1 MRARRRPSAASLL
14 LPSIGSL
21 LLAVAPHADAGT
33 AKTTRAVEATAT
45 LKEIGDDFEQ
55 VRVLAGT
62 QRSAALAQAQQ
73 SLEQVLRGG
82 LSGEQRAAAR
92 FLSGTIAY
100 ELEDFVHA
108 GVQFREAAGGLSD
121 GPFADDAGF
130 AAIEALEAAGDD
142 AGAAQ
147 AWVRWEKRHPT
158 STLMPMARLKRA
170 WNSLRRG
177 EVAGGQ
183 KILTALAISHP
194 WIANDARFTLAQ
206 ATAAWQAGKPA
217 DALAILGSRPTGPS
231 ALYLR
236 ALCLEKQGSLLK
248 AAAAFQEVA
257 ERHPD
262 SPLRDPALLA
272 KANTF
277 LVAGDFRSAAEE
289 FSRVSA
295 RVSDGGIRAEADLR
309 RAGAVFL
316 SGGVDSALVLLRA
329 ASTKYSGTDV
339 AARAQFLVG
348 EALIAKDEPAQA
360 ILELNRVLSNYFQ
373 HKVAASA
380 QYRVARCL
388 DQLGRRAEATG
399 SYQAVVAGYPLESE
413 APAAAYL
420 AGVGLLDQRKPLA
433 AAPYFQLVLDK
444 YAGTRDKGG
453 HVVFASPEHQELV
466 EAALCLL
473 QYCYHRAGDLG
484 QLSGAPHML
493 LKQMPASR
501 STWRAYALLI
511 DADASA
517 SQARYPEAQ
526 STLEEVMREFPDHAV
541 GASATKLLAWT
552 YARQGRDSLAIATEE
567 RLLARYGASGKTEIL
582 AAAFL
587 DIAHERFNQKRYRES
602 AGAYEDFLRR
612 FPGHPKRLL
621 ALYQAG
627 LCYLRLDRAG
637 DAADRWESIVRDSAT
652 APIAERAWARV
663 GDVYFQAERYEDARR
678 CYRGLLQHFAGSSA
692 ASLATL
698 RLAQCEYNAGRDA
711 AALEAFSGV
720 IERFPNT
727 PAAREAVRGTERA
740 LYRLSQGP
748 KGAEVLAQLVEQYPT
763 SAFAADAEFQ
773 IGKRYYQEKRF
784 TEAAD
789 HFRRVVSRFPGYS
802 AADQAQFL
810 IGDAFAQAGSNDD
823 ARQAYEQFLAFFPSS
838 ELAPTVHF
846 RLGLMRFEAKDY
858 MQAAIA
864 FTRVL
869 DDSTSGEVRAASRY
883 NLALCQRLLGQTAE
897 AREALEQYRRDFPGD
912 ARAAEVAFQLGDLA
926 DLAGQSVVAG
936 QEFDLALQSRP
947 SKALAIEAHYRLGRV
962 REQLGDAEGA
972 LAAYQGAVAATDRDH
987 PFRLSALARCAA
999 LYEVRKDHARAL
1011 TAYRDIMKNAK
1022 DPELVTAA
1030 SDRVAQLEAGARK
1043 R

>member
-1 MRARRRPSAASLL
+1 MSARRRLSAVSLL

-21 LLAVAPHADAGT
+21 LLAVTPQAAAGAPKA
-33 AKTTRAVEATAT
+33 TRTLEATAT
-45 LKEIGDDFEQ
+45 LKEVGDDFEQ
-55 VRVLAGT
+55 VRVLAGAR
-62 QRSAALAQAQQ
+62 QSAALAQAQQ

-82 LSGEQRAAAR
+82 VDGDRRAAAR
-92 FLSGTIAY
+92 FLAGSIAF
-100 ELEDFVHA
+100 ELGDYVHA
-108 GVQFREAAGGLSD
+108 GAQYREAAGGLGG
-121 GPFADDAGF
+121 GPFADDADY
-130 AAIEALEAAGDD
+130 AAIEALEASGDD
-142 AGAAQ
+142 VGAARE
-147 AWVRWEKRHPT
+147 WVKWEKRHPA
-158 STLMPMARLKRA
+158 SPLVPVARLKLA
-170 WNSLRRG
+170 WNALRRG
-177 EVAGGQ
+177 EVAAGQ
-183 KILTALAISHP
+183 KLLTGLAISYP
-194 WIANDARFTLAQ
+194 WISRDARFTLAQ
-206 ATAAWQAGKPA
+206 ATASWQAGKSA
-217 DALAILGSRPTGPS
+217 DALAILGPRPSGAP
-231 ALYLR
+231 ALYLK

-257 ERHPD
+257 ERYPD
-262 SPLRDPALLA
+262 TPLRDPALLA

-277 LVAGDFRSAAEE
+277 LVARDYRSAAEE
-289 FSRVSA
+289 FARVSA
-295 RVSDGGIRAEADLR
+295 RARDTGIRAEADLR
-309 RAGAVFL
+309 HGGAVFL
-316 SGGVDSALVLLRA
+316 AGGVDSALTLLRA
-329 ASTKYSGTDV
+329 AVVAHAGTDV
-339 AARAQFLVG
+339 AARAQFLIG
-348 EALIAKDEPAQA
+348 EVVIAKNDPAQA
-360 ILELNRVLSNYFQ
+360 IIEFNRVLSNYFQ

-399 SYQAVVAGYPLESE
+399 SYQAVVAGYPLEAE

-420 AGVGLLDQRKPLA
+420 AGVGLMDQRKPLA

-444 YAGTRDKGG
+444 YAGARDGG
-453 HVVFASPEHQELV
+453 GAVVFASPEHQELV

-484 QLSGAPHML
+484 QLSGAPHLL
-493 LKQMPASR
+493 LKQMPPSR
-501 STWRAYALLI
+501 SPWRAYALLI

-517 SQARYPEAQ
+517 AQARYPESQA
-526 STLEEVMREFPDHAV
+526 TLEQVMREFPDHAV

-567 RLLARYGASGKTEIL
+567 RLLARYGATGRTEIL

-612 FPGHPKRLL
+612 FPGHPRRLL

-637 DAADRWESIVRDSAT
+637 DAADRWEAIVRDSAT

-678 CYRGLLQHFAGSSA
+678 CYRGLLEHFAGSSA

-720 IERFPNT
+720 IERFPGT

-748 KGAEVLAQLVEQYPT
+748 NGAEVLAQLVEQYPT
-763 SAFAADAEFQ
+763 SAFAADAEYQ
-773 IGKRYYQEKRF
+773 IGKRFYQEKRF
-784 TEAAD
+784 AEAAD

-810 IGDAFAQAGSNDD
+810 IGDAYAQAGS
-823 ARQAYEQFLAFFPSS
+823 AEESRQAYEQFLAYFPTS
-838 ELAPTVHF
+838 ELAATVHF

-858 MQAAIA
+858 MQAAVA

-869 DDSTSGEVRAASRY
+869 DDSSSGEVRAASRY

-897 AREALEQYRRDFPGD
+897 AREGLEQYRRDFPGD

-926 DLAGQSVVAG
+926 DLAGQSAVAA

-947 SKALAIEAHYRLGRV
+947 AKALAIEVSYRLGRV
-962 REQLGDAEGA
+962 REQLGDTNGA

-999 LYEVRKDHARAL
+999 LYEARKDQAKAL
-1011 TAYRDIMKNAK
+1011 AAYRDIMKNAK
-1022 DPELVTAA
+1022 DPELVVAA
-1030 SDRVAQLEAGARK
+1030 TDRVSQLEAGARK